1 MLCALGIPQLER
13 LEQLLAA
20 RERVAGWYEERLG
33 APRRDAAPPPRATGT
48 AGRPTSSRSSAA
60 TRRSPA
66 LRAQGIEAQIGTYDV
81 SDLTAYRDRGSFP
94 GAREAFARAL
104 ALPFATTMTEDEVER
119 VAAALTPFA

>member
-1 MLCALGIPQLER
+1 MRSDGSPKATPTAAEGDRHGWQAYVVSLER
-13 LEQLLAA
+13 
-20 RERVAGWYEERLG
+20 
-33 APRRDAAPPPRATGT
+33 RDEAL
-48 AGRPTSSRSSAA
+48 S
-60 TRRSPA
+60 A

-104 ALPFATTMTEDEVER
+104 ALPLATTMTEDEIER